1 MGTLDNT
8 RKYEKKEKKEM
19 ETLRRDLEPIKTNWN
34 QTTVKYTIEDK
45 TFGVEINNIL
55 ETKISEIKEI

>member
-1 MGTLDNT
+1 
-8 RKYEKKEKKEM
+8 M